1 MKKSNAK
8 EKICG
13 LASYVALAVLT
24 VAACWFF
31 AGRYG
36 VFGANMDWIS
46 QHSVF
51 PEYFRQQFY
60 QTGQFF
66 PEYAANIGGGQ
77 NIYNFSYYGLY
88 NPIVLIAYLLPFV
101 KMSDYL
107 MAATVICLAASVCLL
122 YGWLKKRRFSTEIAL
137 GVAVLFLLAGPM
149 IYQSCHQIM
158 FVQYMPFLLMA
169 FSGVDR
175 YWEKGKTGLYTL
187 GVFLMILT
195 SFYFSIAGMA
205 AIFLYG
211 WYGYPKGIRKRKLF
225 GFLVPMIVAV
235 LSAGVLLVPTAH
247 AILQRSGSSK
257 SQNLKELLMPK
268 LQLDSSLYGTYSVGL
283 TVVLVAVL
291 LGGIVYGTIRERLV
305 SVACVALLTVPVFAW
320 GFNGMLYVRY
330 KSLIPFLPFF
340 CYLTAVFLNR
350 MKNGEIGRWKGAFIF
365 GGTVGVSLLALYQQG
380 DGLRAQNYQL
390 ILFESAALFFFFLI
404 FQKWK
409 RPFLLLVPALVC
421 LVLINHAANGKAGN
435 LVQKEDYQEIT
446 DSAWQDAVRDALDG
460 ETGLY
465 RTEQSGVAKKRKD
478 NVNRIWNMR
487 QMTTSVYSSAYNTE
501 YQKFRKNIFQ
511 VEQPFRNGLMQSAS
525 ANPLFQKF
533 MGVKYVIGRSED
545 GENFTTE
552 VQETAAPMIYGTSQ
566 VVSEKTY
573 QTMEFPYNQ
582 TMLMQYAVTNEEN
595 ISEHGVTKTKGIR
608 EADVTFAAKKGI
620 TKEGDAWKI
629 KTKKE
634 QKATLSVEGE
644 TSGKERLLYLQFD
657 VENDHPN
664 RDVSIAIDGIRNKL
678 TAKSHLYYND
688 NTTFTYVMKLSADQ
702 KKVNVT
708 LGKGTYR
715 ICNLKSYVSDTTVME
730 DDSLYQSTFT
740 PDWNAT
746 KGNQISG
753 SIEMEQDGYLITSIP
768 YDSHLEIK
776 VDGREVVTEKVN
788 TAFVG
793 CRMVS
798 GEHWVTITYHAPG
811 LFVGKWISLAG
822 IVLWAGMWF
831 LTEKCRKAE
840 RRCTDVLQDAAGDS
854 VNKCK
859 GSADR

>member
-13 LASYVALAVLT
+13 LASYAALAVLT

-107 MAATVICLAASVCLL
+107 MAAGVICLAASVCLL
-122 YGWLKKRRFSTEIAL
+122 YGWLKKRGFPTEIAL
-137 GVAVLFLLAGPM
+137 GVAVLLLLAGPM

-169 FSGVDR
+169 FQGVDR
-175 YWEKGKTGLYTL
+175 YWEKGKPDLYTL

-225 GFLVPMIVAV
+225 GFVIPMIVAI
-235 LSAGVLLVPTAH
+235 LSAGVLLVPTAY

-257 SQNLKELLMPK
+257 SQNLKELLMPN
-268 LQLDSSLYGTYSVGL
+268 LQLDTSLYGAYSVGL
-283 TVVLVAVL
+283 TVILVAVL
-291 LGGIVYGTIRERLV
+291 LGGIVCGTIRERMV
-305 SVACVALLTVPVFAW
+305 TVVCVALLTVPVFAW

-340 CYLTAVFLNR
+340 CYLTAVFLER
-350 MKNGEIGRWKGAFIF
+350 MRNGTIGRWKGVVIF
-365 GGTVGVSLLALYQQG
+365 GGTEGVSLLALYMQG
-380 DGLRAQNYQL
+380 NGSRAQNYQL
-390 ILFESAALFFFFLI
+390 ILFESASLFFFFLL

-409 RPFLLLVPALVC
+409 RPFLLLIPALIC
-421 LVLINHAANGKAGN
+421 LVLINHVVNGKAGN

-478 NVNRIWNMR
+478 NVNRIWDMR
-487 QMTTSVYSSAYNTE
+487 QWTTSVYSSAYNTE
-501 YQKFRKNIFQ
+501 YQKFRNNVFQ
-511 VEQPFRNGLMQSAS
+511 VEQPFRNGLMQPAS

-552 VQETAAPMIYGTSQ
+552 VQEAAAPVIYGTSQ
-566 VVSEKTY
+566 MVSEKTY

-608 EADVTFAAKKGI
+608 EADVAFAAKKGI

-715 ICNLKSYVSDTTVME
+715 ICNLKSYVSGTTVLE

-798 GEHWVTITYHAPG
+798 GEHWVTLTYHAPG
-811 LFVGKWISLAG
+811 LSTGKWISLAG
-822 IVLWAGMWF
+822 VFLWGAMWF
-831 LTEKCRKAE
+831 LTGKCRKAE
-840 RRCTDVLQDAAGDS
+840 KGRYEEVAGYGS
-854 VNKCK
+854 NVNKVL
-859 GSADR
+859 

>member
-13 LASYVALAVLT
+13 LASYAALAVLT

-66 PEYAANIGGGQ
+66 SEYASNIGGGQ

-107 MAATVICLAASVCLL
+107 MAAGVICLAASVCLL
-122 YGWLKKRRFSTEIAL
+122 YGWLKKREFPTEIAL
-137 GVAVLFLLAGPM
+137 GVVVLFLLAGPM

-169 FSGVDR
+169 FQGVDQ

-211 WYGYPKGIRKRKLF
+211 WYDYPKGIRKRKLF
-225 GFLVPMIVAV
+225 GFVIPMIVAI
-235 LSAGVLLVPTAH
+235 LSAGVLLVPTAY

-257 SQNLKELLMPK
+257 SQNLKELLMPN
-268 LQLDSSLYGTYSVGL
+268 LQLDTFLYGAYSVGL
-283 TVVLVAVL
+283 TVILVAVL
-291 LGGIVYGTIRERLV
+291 LGGIVCGTIRERMV
-305 SVACVALLTVPVFAW
+305 TVACVALLTVPVFAW

-350 MKNGEIGRWKGAFIF
+350 MENGEIGRWKGVFIF

-380 DGLRAQNYQL
+380 NGSRAQNYQL
-390 ILFESAALFFFFLI
+390 ILFESAALFFFFLL

-409 RPFLLLVPALVC
+409 RPFLLLIPALVC
-421 LVLINHAANGKAGN
+421 LVLINHAVNGKAGN

-478 NVNRIWNMR
+478 NVNRIWDMR

-511 VEQPFRNGLMQSAS
+511 VEQPFRNGLMQPAS

-552 VQETAAPMIYGTSQ
+552 VQEAAAPVIYGTSQ
-566 VVSEKTY
+566 MVSEKTY

-595 ISEHGVTKTKGIR
+595 ISEHGVMKTKGIR
-608 EADVTFAAKKGI
+608 EANVTFAAKKGI
-620 TKEGDAWKI
+620 TKEDDAWKI

-634 QKATLSVEGE
+634 QKAILSVEGE
-644 TSGKERLLYLQFD
+644 TSGKERILYLQFD

-664 RDVSIAIDGIRNKL
+664 RDVSIVINGIRNKL

-702 KKVNVT
+702 KKIKVT
-708 LGKGTYR
+708 FGEGTYK
-715 ICNLKSYVSDTTVME
+715 ICNLKSYVSDTTVLE

-798 GEHWVTITYHAPG
+798 GEHWVTLTYHAPG

-822 IVLWAGMWF
+822 VFLWGAMWF
-831 LTEKCRKAE
+831 LTGKCRKAE
-840 RRCTDVLQDAAGDS
+840 KGPDEEVAEYAAD
-854 VNKCK
+854 VNKVL
-859 GSADR
+859 

>member
-13 LASYVALAVLT
+13 LDSYAALAVLT

-88 NPIVLIAYLLPFV
+88 NPIVLIAYLLPFA

-107 MAATVICLAASVCLL
+107 MAASVICLAASVCLL

-205 AIFLYG
+205 ALFLYG

-235 LSAGVLLVPTAH
+235 LSAGVLLVPTAY

-365 GGTVGVSLLALYQQG
+365 GGTVGVSLLPDLS
-380 DGLRAQNYQL
+380 
-390 ILFESAALFFFFLI
+390 EVET
-404 FQKWK
+404 
-409 RPFLLLVPALVC
+409 PVPASC
-421 LVLINHAANGKAGN
+421 PGTGMPGAD
-435 LVQKEDYQEIT
+435 Q
-446 DSAWQDAVRDALDG
+446 SCG
-460 ETGLY
+460 E
-465 RTEQSGVAKKRKD
+465 RKSRQSG
-478 NVNRIWNMR
+478 
-487 QMTTSVYSSAYNTE
+487 
-501 YQKFRKNIFQ
+501 
-511 VEQPFRNGLMQSAS
+511 
-525 ANPLFQKF
+525 
-533 MGVKYVIGRSED
+533 
-545 GENFTTE
+545 
-552 VQETAAPMIYGTSQ
+552 
-566 VVSEKTY
+566 
-573 QTMEFPYNQ
+573 
-582 TMLMQYAVTNEEN
+582 
-595 ISEHGVTKTKGIR
+595 
-608 EADVTFAAKKGI
+608 
-620 TKEGDAWKI
+620 
-629 KTKKE
+629 
-634 QKATLSVEGE
+634 
-644 TSGKERLLYLQFD
+644 
-657 VENDHPN
+657 
-664 RDVSIAIDGIRNKL
+664 
-678 TAKSHLYYND
+678 
-688 NTTFTYVMKLSADQ
+688 
-702 KKVNVT
+702 
-708 LGKGTYR
+708 
-715 ICNLKSYVSDTTVME
+715 
-730 DDSLYQSTFT
+730 
-740 PDWNAT
+740 
-746 KGNQISG
+746 
-753 SIEMEQDGYLITSIP
+753 
-768 YDSHLEIK
+768 
-776 VDGREVVTEKVN
+776 
-788 TAFVG
+788 
-793 CRMVS
+793 
-798 GEHWVTITYHAPG
+798 
-811 LFVGKWISLAG
+811 
-822 IVLWAGMWF
+822 
-831 LTEKCRKAE
+831 AE
-840 RRCTDVLQDAAGDS
+840 RRLSGDHRQCLAGCRARCTGRRDRS
-854 VNKCK
+854 VPDGTERSCQEAKRQREPDLEYAPVDNL
-859 GSADR
+859 GIFLGV

>member
-13 LASYVALAVLT
+13 LASYAVLT
-24 VAACWFF
+24 VLTVAVCWFF

-88 NPIVLIAYLLPFV
+88 NPIVLIAYLLPFM

-107 MAATVICLAASVCLL
+107 MAACVICLAVSVCLL
-122 YGWLKKRRFSTEIAL
+122 YGWLKKRGFSTEIAQ

-158 FVQYMPFLLMA
+158 FVQYMPFLLMT
-169 FSGVDR
+169 FLGVDR
-175 YWEKGKTGLYTL
+175 YWEKGKPGLYTL

-225 GFLVPMIVAV
+225 GFPIPMIVAV
-235 LSAGVLLVPTAH
+235 LSAGVLLVPTAY
-247 AILQRSGSSK
+247 AILQRSGSSQ
-257 SQNLKELLMPK
+257 SQNLKELLMPN

-283 TVVLVAVL
+283 TVILVAVL
-291 LGGIVYGTIRERLV
+291 LGGIVCGSIRERVV
-305 SVACVALLTVPVFAW
+305 SVVCVALLTVPVFAW

-350 MKNGEIGRWKGAFIF
+350 MKNEEIGRWKGAFIF
-365 GGTVGVSLLALYQQG
+365 GGTVGVSLLAIYLQG
-380 DGLRAQNYQL
+380 DGSRAQNYQL
-390 ILFESAALFFFFLI
+390 ILIESAALFFFFLI

-421 LVLINHAANGKAGN
+421 LVLINHVVNGKAGN

-446 DSAWQDAVRDALDG
+446 DSAWQDAVRGALDG

-478 NVNRIWNMR
+478 NVNRIWDMR
-487 QMTTSVYSSAYNTE
+487 QWTTSVYSSAYNTA
-501 YQKFRKNIFQ
+501 YQKFRSDVFQ

-552 VQETAAPMIYGTSQ
+552 VQETAAPVIYGTSQ
-566 VVSEKTY
+566 ILSEKTY

-582 TMLMQYAVTNEEN
+582 TMLMQYAVTDEEN
-595 ISEHGVTKTKGIR
+595 IAEHGVTKTKGIQ
-608 EADVTFAAKKGI
+608 ETNVTFTAKHGV
-620 TKEGDAWKI
+620 TKEDDSWKI
-629 KTKKE
+629 RTKKN
-634 QKATLSVEGE
+634 QKATLSLDED
-644 TSGKERLLYLQFD
+644 TSGKERILYLQFD
-657 VENDHPN
+657 VENEHPN
-664 RDVSIAIDGIRNKL
+664 RDVSIVINGIRNKL
-678 TAKSHLYYND
+678 TAKSHLYYNG

-715 ICNLKSYVSDTTVME
+715 ICNLKSYVSDTTVLE

-798 GEHWVTITYHAPG
+798 GEHWVTITYHTQG
-811 LFVGKWISLAG
+811 LSAGKWISLAG
-822 IVLWAGMWF
+822 ILLWAGMWL
-831 LTEKCRKAE
+831 LTRKFSRAEKN
-840 RRCTDVLQDAAGDS
+840 L
-854 VNKCK
+854 
-859 GSADR
+859 

>member
-1 MKKSNAK
+1 MRKSNAK
-8 EKICG
+8 ERFCG
-13 LASYVALAVLT
+13 LLPYVALAVLT

-101 KMSDYL
+101 KMSAYL
-107 MAATVICLAASVCLL
+107 MVAGVICLAASVCLL
-122 YGWLKKRRFSTEIAL
+122 YGWLKKREFPTEIAL

-169 FSGVDR
+169 FQGVDQ

-211 WYGYPKGIRKRKLF
+211 WYGYPKGVRKRKLF
-225 GFLVPMIVAV
+225 GFPVPMIVAV
-235 LSAGVLLVPTAH
+235 LSAGVLLVPTAY

-257 SQNLKELLMPK
+257 SQNLKELLMPN
-268 LQLDSSLYGTYSVGL
+268 LQLDTSLYGAYSVGL
-283 TVVLVAVL
+283 TVILVAIL
-291 LGGIVYGTIRERLV
+291 LGGIVCGTIRERMV
-305 SVACVALLTVPVFAW
+305 TVVCVALLTVPVFAW

-340 CYLTAVFLNR
+340 CYLTAVFLER
-350 MKNGEIGRWKGAFIF
+350 MRNGTIGRWKGAVIF
-365 GGTVGVSLLALYQQG
+365 GGTMGVSLLALYLQG
-380 DGLRAQNYQL
+380 NGSRAKNYQL
-390 ILFESAALFFFFLI
+390 ILFESAALFFFFLL

-409 RPFLLLVPALVC
+409 RPFLLLIPALVC
-421 LVLINHAANGKAGN
+421 LVLINHAVNGKAGN

-478 NVNRIWNMR
+478 NVNRIWDMR
-487 QMTTSVYSSAYNTE
+487 QWTTSVYSSAYNTE

-511 VEQPFRNGLMQSAS
+511 VEQPFRNGLMQPAS

-533 MGVKYVIGRSED
+533 MGVKYVIGRSEN

-595 ISEHGVTKTKGIR
+595 ISEHGVTKMKGIR
-608 EADVTFAAKKGI
+608 EADVAFAAKKGI
-620 TKEGDAWKI
+620 AKEGATWKI

-644 TSGKERLLYLQFD
+644 TSGKERILYLQFD

-664 RDVSIAIDGIRNKL
+664 RDVSIVINGIRNKL
-678 TAKSHLYYND
+678 TAKNHLYYND

-715 ICNLKSYVSDTTVME
+715 ICNLKSYVSDTTVLE

-776 VDGREVVTEKVN
+776 VDGGEVVTEKVN

-798 GEHWVTITYHAPG
+798 GEHWVTLTYHAPG
-811 LFVGKWISLAG
+811 LSTGKWISLAG

-840 RRCTDVLQDAAGDS
+840 KEPDEEVAEYASG
-854 VNKCK
+854 VNK
-859 GSADR
+859 AL

>member
-1 MKKSNAK
+1 MKESNVK

-13 LASYVALAVLT
+13 LASYAALAVLT

-235 LSAGVLLVPTAH
+235 LSAGVLLVPTAY

-487 QMTTSVYSSAYNTE
+487 QWTTSVYSSAYDTE
-501 YQKFRKNIFQ
+501 YQNFRNNVFQ

-552 VQETAAPMIYGTSQ
+552 VQETAAPVIYGTSQ
-566 VVSEKTY
+566 ILSEKTY

-582 TMLMQYAVTNEEN
+582 TMLLQYAVTNEEN

-715 ICNLKSYVSDTTVME
+715 ICNLKSYVSDTTVLE

-811 LFVGKWISLAG
+811 LSAGKWISLAG
-822 IVLWAGMWF
+822 ILLWAGMWL
-831 LTEKCRKAE
+831 LTRKFSRAEKN
-840 RRCTDVLQDAAGDS
+840 L
-854 VNKCK
+854 
-859 GSADR
+859 

>member
-13 LASYVALAVLT
+13 LASYAVLTVLT

-88 NPIVLIAYLLPFV
+88 NPIVLIAYLLPFA

-107 MAATVICLAASVCLL
+107 MAASVICLAASVCLL

-205 AIFLYG
+205 ALFLYG

-235 LSAGVLLVPTAH
+235 LSAGVLLVPTAY

-340 CYLTAVFLNR
+340 CYLTAVFLER
-350 MKNGEIGRWKGAFIF
+350 MWNGTIGRWKGAVIF
-365 GGTVGVSLLALYQQG
+365 GGTVGVSLLALYLQG
-380 DGLRAQNYQL
+380 SGSKTQNYQL
-390 ILFESAALFFFFLI
+390 ILIESVALFFFFLI

-409 RPFLLLVPALVC
+409 RPFLLLIPALVC
-421 LVLINHAANGKAGN
+421 LVLINHAVNGKAGN

-446 DSAWQDAVRDALDG
+446 DSAWQDAVQEVLDG

-478 NVNRIWNMR
+478 NVNRIWDMR
-487 QMTTSVYSSAYNTE
+487 QWTTSVYSSAYNTE
-501 YQKFRKNIFQ
+501 YQNFRKNIFQ

-533 MGVKYVIGRSED
+533 MGVRYVIGWSED

-552 VQETAAPMIYGTSQ
+552 VQEAAAPVIYGTSQ
-566 VVSEKTY
+566 ILSEKTY

-582 TMLMQYAVTNEEN
+582 TMLMQYAVTDEEN
-595 ISEHGVTKTKGIR
+595 IAEHGVTKTKGIQ
-608 EADVTFAAKKGI
+608 ETNVTFTARHGV
-620 TKEGDAWKI
+620 TKEDDSWKI

-644 TSGKERLLYLQFD
+644 TSGKEQILYLQFD
-657 VENDHPN
+657 VENEHPN
-664 RDVSIAIDGIRNKL
+664 RDVSIVINGIRNKL
-678 TAKSHLYYND
+678 TAKSHLYYNG

-715 ICNLKSYVSDTTVME
+715 ICNLKSYVSDTTVLE

-811 LFVGKWISLAG
+811 LSAGKWISLAG
-822 IVLWAGMWF
+822 ILLWAGMWL
-831 LTEKCRKAE
+831 LTRKFSRAEKN
-840 RRCTDVLQDAAGDS
+840 L
-854 VNKCK
+854 
-859 GSADR
+859 

>member
-13 LASYVALAVLT
+13 LASYAALAVLT

-107 MAATVICLAASVCLL
+107 MAASVICLEASVCLL

-137 GVAVLFLLAGPM
+137 AVAVLFLLAGPM

-235 LSAGVLLVPTAH
+235 LSAGVLLVPTAY

-268 LQLDSSLYGTYSVGL
+268 LQLDTSLYGAYSVGL
-283 TVVLVAVL
+283 TVILVAVL
-291 LGGIVYGTIRERLV
+291 LGGIVCGTIRERMITV
-305 SVACVALLTVPVFAW
+305 VCVALLTVPLFAW

-340 CYLTAVFLNR
+340 CYLTAVFVKR
-350 MKNGEIGRWKGAFIF
+350 MENGEIGRWKGVFIF
-365 GGTVGVSLLALYQQG
+365 GSTVGVSLLALYQQG

-409 RPFLLLVPALVC
+409 HPFLLLVPALVC
-421 LVLINHAANGKAGN
+421 LVLINHAVNGKAGN

-446 DSAWQDAVRDALDG
+446 DSAWQDAVRDALNG

-478 NVNRIWNMR
+478 NVNRIWDMR

-511 VEQPFRNGLMQSAS
+511 VEQPFRNGLMQPAS

-552 VQETAAPMIYGTSQ
+552 VQETAAPVIYGTSQ
-566 VVSEKTY
+566 ILSEKTY

-582 TMLMQYAVTNEEN
+582 TMLMQYAVTDEEN
-595 ISEHGVTKTKGIR
+595 IAEHGVTKTKGIQ
-608 EADVTFAAKKGI
+608 ETNVTFTAKHGV
-620 TKEGDAWKI
+620 TKEEDSWKI
-629 KTKKE
+629 RTKKE
-634 QKATLSVEGE
+634 QKATLSLDED
-644 TSGKERLLYLQFD
+644 TSGKERILYLQFD
-657 VENDHPN
+657 VENEHPN
-664 RDVSIAIDGIRNKL
+664 RDVSIVINGIRNKL

-702 KKVNVT
+702 KKIKVT
-708 LGKGTYR
+708 FGEGTYK
-715 ICNLKSYVSDTTVME
+715 ICNLKSYVSDTTVLE

-798 GEHWVTITYHAPG
+798 GEHWVTLTYHAPG

-840 RRCTDVLQDAAGDS
+840 REDVRMSYRTL
-854 VNKCK
+854 
-859 GSADR
+859 REIL

>member
-13 LASYVALAVLT
+13 LASYAVLTVLT

-88 NPIVLIAYLLPFV
+88 NPIVLIAYLLPFM

-107 MAATVICLAASVCLL
+107 MAACVICLAVSVCLL
-122 YGWLKKRRFSTEIAL
+122 YGWLKKRGFSTEIAQ

-158 FVQYMPFLLMA
+158 FVQYMPFLLMT
-169 FSGVDR
+169 FLGVDR
-175 YWEKGKTGLYTL
+175 YWEKGKPGLYTL

-205 AIFLYG
+205 ALFLYG

-235 LSAGVLLVPTAH
+235 LSAGVLLVPTAY

-460 ETGLY
+460 ETGLC

-487 QMTTSVYSSAYNTE
+487 QWTTSVYSSAYDTE
-501 YQKFRKNIFQ
+501 YQNFRNNVFQ

-552 VQETAAPMIYGTSQ
+552 VQETAAPVIYGTSQ
-566 VVSEKTY
+566 ILSEKTY

-582 TMLMQYAVTNEEN
+582 TMLMQYAVTDEEN
-595 ISEHGVTKTKGIR
+595 IAEHGVTKTKGIQ
-608 EADVTFAAKKGI
+608 ETNVTFTAKHGV
-620 TKEGDAWKI
+620 TKEDDSWKI
-629 KTKKE
+629 RTKKN
-634 QKATLSVEGE
+634 QKATLSLDED
-644 TSGKERLLYLQFD
+644 TSGKERILYLQFD
-657 VENDHPN
+657 VENEHPN
-664 RDVSIAIDGIRNKL
+664 RDVSIVINGIRNKL
-678 TAKSHLYYND
+678 TAKSHLYYNG

-715 ICNLKSYVSDTTVME
+715 ICNLKSYVSDTTVLE

-798 GEHWVTITYHAPG
+798 GEHWVTITYHVPG
-811 LFVGKWISLAG
+811 LSAGKWISLAG
-822 IVLWAGMWF
+822 ILLWAGMWL
-831 LTEKCRKAE
+831 LTRKFSRAEKN
-840 RRCTDVLQDAAGDS
+840 L
-854 VNKCK
+854 
-859 GSADR
+859 

>member
-1 MKKSNAK
+1 
-8 EKICG
+8 
-13 LASYVALAVLT
+13 
-24 VAACWFF
+24 
-31 AGRYG
+31 
-36 VFGANMDWIS
+36 
-46 QHSVF
+46 
-51 PEYFRQQFY
+51 
-60 QTGQFF
+60 
-66 PEYAANIGGGQ
+66 
-77 NIYNFSYYGLY
+77 
-88 NPIVLIAYLLPFV
+88 
-101 KMSDYL
+101 
-107 MAATVICLAASVCLL
+107 
-122 YGWLKKRRFSTEIAL
+122 
-137 GVAVLFLLAGPM
+137 
-149 IYQSCHQIM
+149 
-158 FVQYMPFLLMA
+158 MA

-205 AIFLYG
+205 ALFLYG

-235 LSAGVLLVPTAH
+235 LSAGVLLVPTAY

-460 ETGLY
+460 ETGLC

-487 QMTTSVYSSAYNTE
+487 QWTTSVYSSAYDTE
-501 YQKFRKNIFQ
+501 YQNFRNNVFQ

-552 VQETAAPMIYGTSQ
+552 VQETAAPVIYGTSQ
-566 VVSEKTY
+566 ILSEKTY

-582 TMLMQYAVTNEEN
+582 TMLMQYAVTDEEN
-595 ISEHGVTKTKGIR
+595 IAEHGVTKTKGIQ
-608 EADVTFAAKKGI
+608 ETNVTFTAKHGV
-620 TKEGDAWKI
+620 TKEDDSWKI
-629 KTKKE
+629 RTKKN
-634 QKATLSVEGE
+634 QKATLSLDED
-644 TSGKERLLYLQFD
+644 TSGKERILYLQFD
-657 VENDHPN
+657 VENEHPN
-664 RDVSIAIDGIRNKL
+664 RDVSIVINGIRNKL
-678 TAKSHLYYND
+678 TAKSHLYYNG

-715 ICNLKSYVSDTTVME
+715 ICNLKSYVSDTTVLE

-811 LFVGKWISLAG
+811 LSAGKWISLAG
-822 IVLWAGMWF
+822 ILLWAGMWL
-831 LTEKCRKAE
+831 LTRKFSRAEKN
-840 RRCTDVLQDAAGDS
+840 L
-854 VNKCK
+854 
-859 GSADR
+859 

>member
-8 EKICG
+8 ERICG
-13 LASYVALAVLT
+13 LACYVALAVLT

-88 NPIVLIAYLLPFV
+88 NPIVLIAYLLPFM
-101 KMSDYL
+101 KMGDYL
-107 MAATVICLAASVCLL
+107 MAAGVICLAVSVCLL
-122 YGWLKKRRFSTEIAL
+122 YGWLKKRGFSTEIAL
-137 GVAVLFLLAGPM
+137 GVAVLFLLAGPV

-158 FVQYMPFLLMA
+158 FVQYMPFLLMT
-169 FSGVDR
+169 FLGVDR
-175 YWEKGKTGLYTL
+175 YWEKGKPGLYTL

-235 LSAGVLLVPTAH
+235 LSAGVLLVPTAY
-247 AILQRSGSSK
+247 AILQRSGSSQ
-257 SQNLKELLMPK
+257 SQNLKELLMPN

-283 TVVLVAVL
+283 TVILVVVL
-291 LGGIVYGTIRERLV
+291 LGGIVCGSIRERVV
-305 SVACVALLTVPVFAW
+305 SVVCVALLTVPVFAW

-350 MKNGEIGRWKGAFIF
+350 MKNGEIGRWKGTFIF
-365 GGTVGVSLLALYQQG
+365 GGTVGVSLLALYLQG
-380 DGLRAQNYQL
+380 DGSRAQNYQL

-421 LVLINHAANGKAGN
+421 LVLINHAVNGKAGN

-478 NVNRIWNMR
+478 NVNRIWDMR

-501 YQKFRKNIFQ
+501 YQKFRNNVFQ

-545 GENFTTE
+545 GENFTTD
-552 VQETAAPMIYGTSQ
+552 VQETAAPVIYGTSQ
-566 VVSEKTY
+566 ILSEKTY

-582 TMLMQYAVTNEEN
+582 TMLMQYAVTDEEN
-595 ISEHGVTKTKGIR
+595 IAEHGVTKTKGIQ
-608 EADVTFAAKKGI
+608 ETNVTFTAKHGV
-620 TKEGDAWKI
+620 TKEEDSWKI

-634 QKATLSVEGE
+634 QKATLSLDED
-644 TSGKERLLYLQFD
+644 TSGKERILYLQFD
-657 VENDHPN
+657 VENGHPN
-664 RDVSIAIDGIRNKL
+664 RDVSIVINGIRNKL

-688 NTTFTYVMKLSADQ
+688 NTTFTYVIKLSADQ
-702 KKVNVT
+702 KKVKVT
-708 LGKGTYR
+708 LGEGAYR
-715 ICNLKSYVSDTTVME
+715 ICNLKSYVSDTTVLE

-740 PDWNAT
+740 PDRNAT

-753 SIEMEQDGYLITSIP
+753 NIES
-768 YDSHLEIK
+768 
-776 VDGREVVTEKVN
+776 R
-788 TAFVG
+788 TA
-793 CRMVS
+793 
-798 GEHWVTITYHAPG
+798 I
-811 LFVGKWISLAG
+811 
-822 IVLWAGMWF
+822 
-831 LTEKCRKAE
+831 
-840 RRCTDVLQDAAGDS
+840 
-854 VNKCK
+854 
-859 GSADR
+859 